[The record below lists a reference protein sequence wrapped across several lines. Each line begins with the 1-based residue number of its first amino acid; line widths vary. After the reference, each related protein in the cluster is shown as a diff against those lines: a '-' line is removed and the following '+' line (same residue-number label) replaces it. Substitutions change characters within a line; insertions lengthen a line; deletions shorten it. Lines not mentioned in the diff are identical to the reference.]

1 MKNTAKS
8 IDRYK
13 IRGVLCAVLALTAL
27 FSLCSCT
34 KPSEGDV
41 GATNLPV
48 LLPTAEPSPTP
59 IYGGKLFMSIP
70 VNADIS
76 DPLSVNTEE
85 MLHFFSLITESLVA
99 LDETSMLTPE
109 LAENWSCDETGRV
122 WTFSIRSGVKWH
134 ETGRELSADDIVYT
148 IEKIASAEEC
158 YYKDCIE
165 SIEAYSAPDDR
176 TLVLTMKKAGL
187 GPLFLLTFPIV
198 CRESDESRFAIGTG
212 AYRVIAAGSDS
223 VMLRANEHW
232 WRQTPFI
239 QSIECLYR
247 ESNEVALASYSAGQL
262 NFVSTS
268 TLHSGRFRA
277 ENETTVTDIMTQNA
291 EVMLFSSKSSLMR
304 DAAMRKAIA
313 YSLNRSKVI
322 SNIYMNKARSSD
334 VPIAPDSW
342 LYDGKFKIYD
352 YDRERA
358 LAMYDELG
366 WKDIDGDGILE
377 DKTNINRE
385 MKLSILVSYTT
396 EAPTRNDAAEQ
407 FAAQLNAIGIN
418 TEMIRAEHRINS
430 DDSEY
435 MRLLGEGSYD
445 IAFSGFCFGQ
455 NCDFTEYF
463 AADGKNNY
471 GGFASARLAALAD
484 EIGAQTDVA
493 LMREAAQ
500 SFMAQ
505 FLEELPFMVLY
516 FRLDSVVH
524 TSKLADVGTLR
535 EPDIFRNIQRWYM
548 AEP

>member
-13 IRGVLCAVLALTAL
+13 ILCAVLALTAL

-223 VMLRANEHW
+223 VMLRSNEHW

-239 QSIECLYR
+239 QSIECLCR

-277 ENETTVTDIMTQNA
+277 EKETTVTDIMTQNA

-334 VPIAPDSW
+334 VPIAPDS
-342 LYDGKFKIYD
+342 YCTVP
-352 YDRERA
+352 
-358 LAMYDELG
+358 AM
-366 WKDIDGDGILE
+366 
-377 DKTNINRE
+377 
-385 MKLSILVSYTT
+385 
-396 EAPTRNDAAEQ
+396 
-407 FAAQLNAIGIN
+407 
-418 TEMIRAEHRINS
+418 
-430 DDSEY
+430 
-435 MRLLGEGSYD
+435 
-445 IAFSGFCFGQ
+445 
-455 NCDFTEYF
+455 
-463 AADGKNNY
+463 
-471 GGFASARLAALAD
+471 
-484 EIGAQTDVA
+484 
-493 LMREAAQ
+493 
-500 SFMAQ
+500 
-505 FLEELPFMVLY
+505 
-516 FRLDSVVH
+516 
-524 TSKLADVGTLR
+524 
-535 EPDIFRNIQRWYM
+535 
-548 AEP
+548 